1 MASRFEKFSER
12 ARRALTRAQEEAQRF
27 GHNYIDTEHILL
39 GLIAE
44 EDSVASKVL
53 ANLGVPPNKIRAAVE
68 FVVGRGERSAIGE
81 VGLTP
86 RAKRVIELAVD
97 EARRL
102 NHSYIGTEHLL
113 LGLLRDRE
121 GAAVGVLES
130 FGVTFD
136 KAQTEINNVLSQSA
150 PQSRAVA
157 RGVGRTPV
165 LDQLGIDLTNAS
177 RAGKLDPIIG
187 REKEIERVIQIL
199 SRRTKNNPALIGE
212 PGVGKTAIVEG
223 LAHRIVAGEVPETLQ
238 GKRLVT
244 LDIGSLVAGT
254 KYRGEFEERLKKVID
269 EIKSAGNC
277 VIFVDELHTIVGA
290 GAAEGAV
297 DASNILKPSLSRGE
311 LQCIGATTLDDYRKY
326 IEKDAALERRFQPV
340 TVTEPTVEQTLAIL
354 KGIKERYEEHHKL
367 VISDEAL
374 QAAVSLAAKYIPD
387 RFLPDKAIDLMDE
400 AASRVRIMRGGIPIG
415 LAEARRALETV
426 RRDKETAISSK
437 EYEYAAELR
446 DREVQLVNKISTMEQ
461 KWQADQQQEKPVVKE
476 EDIAEVVSMWTGV
489 PVVRLT
495 ADETSR
501 LLQMEDA
508 LHRRIVGQDEAITVV
523 SKAVRR
529 ARAGLKEPR
538 HPIGSLIFLGPTGVG
553 KTELV
558 RALAEF
564 MFGSEDAMIRL
575 DMSEF
580 MEKHTVARLVGAPPG
595 YVGYDEGGQLTEAVR
610 RKPYCVILLDE
621 IEKAHPDVFNILLQ
635 IFDDGHLTDAKGRR
649 VDFRNSIVVMTSN
662 VGAKQ
667 IKGVMSIGFAARSD
681 EDKTRHTE
689 YDKMKEK
696 VLAELKTTFLPEFLN
711 RIDEVV
717 VFHSLSKEQIRQ
729 IVDLMLVQVAKSV
742 GEKNLKLEITDAARD
757 FLGEKG
763 YDPTFG
769 ARPLRRVIQSEVEDK
784 LSEALLRSP
793 LPAGTTIRVDYNGQ
807 EIEIRPM
814 LTEEGWKQ
822 AIISLS
828 PVAASLADNNIN
840 IEYTREAKAL
850 LNELAYDPTTHTIRP
865 LVEVIKNEIE
875 PKLSETSLTNP
886 MPPGETT
893 VIWGAELIRACQYSK
908 KGWEKIISDQI
919 SAAKSFADKNLGFEV
934 TEAAG
939 DYLNQLAFDST
950 NHTVRSAS
958 EVIKNEIEPVL
969 SEMLRSNPVPDE
981 TMVKVDCNEK
991 RFLMQLILTKEGW
1004 QQIISDKVPAAKSLQ
1019 DKNISF
1025 EVSETAADH
1034 LNKLAFDPA
1043 DGMCILSEIVQSEI
1057 EDKLS
1062 GALLRGKFSSGDT
1075 LVVDCKGEEIVI
1087 QAAAGT
1093 LPGEGRYKR

>member
-53 ANLGVPPNKIRAAVE
+53 ANLGVLPNKIRAAVE

-177 RAGKLDPIIG
+177 RAGKLDPIID

-340 TVTEPTVEQTLAIL
+340 TVTEPTVEQTLDIL
-354 KGIKERYEEHHKL
+354 RGIKERYEEHHKL

-400 AASRVRIMRGGIPIG
+400 AASRVRIMRGGVPIG

-446 DREVQLVNKISTMEQ
+446 DREVQLVNKI
-461 KWQADQQQEKPVVKE
+461 
-476 EDIAEVVSMWTGV
+476 
-489 PVVRLT
+489 R
-495 ADETSR
+495 
-501 LLQMEDA
+501 
-508 LHRRIVGQDEAITVV
+508 
-523 SKAVRR
+523 
-529 ARAGLKEPR
+529 
-538 HPIGSLIFLGPTGVG
+538 
-553 KTELV
+553 
-558 RALAEF
+558 
-564 MFGSEDAMIRL
+564 
-575 DMSEF
+575 
-580 MEKHTVARLVGAPPG
+580 
-595 YVGYDEGGQLTEAVR
+595 
-610 RKPYCVILLDE
+610 
-621 IEKAHPDVFNILLQ
+621 
-635 IFDDGHLTDAKGRR
+635 
-649 VDFRNSIVVMTSN
+649 
-662 VGAKQ
+662 
-667 IKGVMSIGFAARSD
+667 
-681 EDKTRHTE
+681 
-689 YDKMKEK
+689 
-696 VLAELKTTFLPEFLN
+696 
-711 RIDEVV
+711 
-717 VFHSLSKEQIRQ
+717 
-729 IVDLMLVQVAKSV
+729 KSV
-742 GEKNLKLEITDAARD
+742 
-757 FLGEKG
+757 
-763 YDPTFG
+763 
-769 ARPLRRVIQSEVEDK
+769 V
-784 LSEALLRSP
+784 
-793 LPAGTTIRVDYNGQ
+793 
-807 EIEIRPM
+807 
-814 LTEEGWKQ
+814 
-822 AIISLS
+822 
-828 PVAASLADNNIN
+828 
-840 IEYTREAKAL
+840 
-850 LNELAYDPTTHTIRP
+850 
-865 LVEVIKNEIE
+865 
-875 PKLSETSLTNP
+875 
-886 MPPGETT
+886 
-893 VIWGAELIRACQYSK
+893 
-908 KGWEKIISDQI
+908 
-919 SAAKSFADKNLGFEV
+919 
-934 TEAAG
+934 
-939 DYLNQLAFDST
+939 
-950 NHTVRSAS
+950 
-958 EVIKNEIEPVL
+958 
-969 SEMLRSNPVPDE
+969 
-981 TMVKVDCNEK
+981 
-991 RFLMQLILTKEGW
+991 
-1004 QQIISDKVPAAKSLQ
+1004 
-1019 DKNISF
+1019 
-1025 EVSETAADH
+1025 
-1034 LNKLAFDPA
+1034 
-1043 DGMCILSEIVQSEI
+1043 
-1057 EDKLS
+1057 
-1062 GALLRGKFSSGDT
+1062 
-1075 LVVDCKGEEIVI
+1075 
-1087 QAAAGT
+1087 
-1093 LPGEGRYKR
+1093 